1 MELKEKIEEDSID
14 VNKFFN
20 ISSNVSS
27 DFFNNLFKDSI
38 KTIIIKKEKED
49 PFFIFINL
57 IFYKGKINRINIFNK
72 NTANYFNI
80 VHGGSIGLL
89 FENITH
95 MLLFYLTKNTYNTK
109 DINILYKRQVLLNI
123 EYTLQ
128 IKFEKIKF
136 KTVFIH
142 CNLYK
147 ESNKEES
154 TEANIIAEKEIIN
167 KI

>member
-1 MELKEKIEEDSID
+1 MEKKQDKKEEIID
-14 VNKFFN
+14 INKFFN
-20 ISSNVSS
+20 LYSNISSN
-27 DFFNNLFKDSI
+27 FFINLFKDSI
-38 KTIIIKKEKED
+38 KNITINKEKDD
-49 PFFIFINL
+49 PIFIFIN
-57 IFYKGKINRINIFNK
+57 IIFNK